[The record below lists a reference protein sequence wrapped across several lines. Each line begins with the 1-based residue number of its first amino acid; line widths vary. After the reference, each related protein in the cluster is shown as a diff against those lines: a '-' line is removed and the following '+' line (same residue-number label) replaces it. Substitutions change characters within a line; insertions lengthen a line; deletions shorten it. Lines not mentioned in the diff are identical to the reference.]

1 MGVGAMF
8 VWTAGL
14 CIFMAIAIAI
24 KERY

>member
-8 VWTAGL
+8 VWSAGL
-14 CIFMAIAIAI
+14 CIFMAIVIAI